1 MALRTT
7 VSRIAARGTVIT
19 PPAETGAA
27 EETEQPE
34 VSAAETNTS
43 ALSGRNRY
51 AGASR
56 ASAAVEETSEGPN
69 LADRDFGS
77 ADPEAPAP
85 SAATP
90 PPVRRGRPPVDRA
103 KTKKALQ
110 AVPIATGM
118 ESVPELRS
126 KIKEV
131 ETLIKEA
138 RVRHD
143 AEMKTLKTAYADL
156 HAKMFDHVK

>member
-56 ASAAVEETSEGPN
+56 PAAQEEQSPATESASDPSISN
-69 LADRDFGS
+69 DR
-77 ADPEAPAP
+77 PVTEAPV
-85 SAATP
+85 T
-90 PPVRRGRPPVDRA
+90 RRGRPPAVERA
-103 KTKKALQ
+103 RASKKALQ

-118 ESVPELRS
+118 ESAPELRS

-138 RVRHD
+138 RVRHET
-143 AEMKTLKTAYADL
+143 EMRALKTAYADL

>member
-19 PPAETGAA
+19 PPAETGAT
-27 EETEQPE
+27 EETERPE
-34 VSAAETNTS
+34 VSAGEDTTRDIPSRN
-43 ALSGRNRY
+43 NRY

-56 ASAAVEETSEGPN
+56 PSAQEEQSSGGESASDPSISN
-69 LADRDFGS
+69 DR
-77 ADPEAPAP
+77 PVTEAPV
-85 SAATP
+85 T
-90 PPVRRGRPPVDRA
+90 RRGRPPAVERA
-103 KTKKALQ
+103 RASKKALQ

-118 ESVPELRS
+118 ESAPELRS

-138 RVRHD
+138 RVRHET
-143 AEMKTLKTAYADL
+143 EMRALKTAYADL